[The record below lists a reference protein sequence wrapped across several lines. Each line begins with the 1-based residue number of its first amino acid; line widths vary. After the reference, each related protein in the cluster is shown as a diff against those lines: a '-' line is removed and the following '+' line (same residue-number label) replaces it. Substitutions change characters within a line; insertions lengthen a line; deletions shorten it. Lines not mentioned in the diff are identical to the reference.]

1 MFDAVP
7 FAAVPAFLL
16 REVCMKKK
24 RFILRRLCIA
34 ASLCTFAAFAF
45 SQTPAPYTET
55 AVRCIDI
62 AKNLLANEEYEA
74 SYSRAALGLTYDN
87 TVADLY
93 YIQALGMSQRGLPP
107 YKIEP
112 LLKTKGTN
120 TTKTRPAFCLRLYI
134 QKRRGPPK
142 PFPF

>member
-1 MFDAVP
+1 
-7 FAAVPAFLL
+7 
-16 REVCMKKK
+16 MKKN

-34 ASLCTFAAFAF
+34 ASFCTFAAFAF

-107 YKIEP
+107 YQIEP
-112 LLKTKGTN
+112 LLKSALQTIGYEYN
-120 TTKTRPAFCLRLYI
+120 NDAARLLLASV
-134 QKRRGPPK
+134 
-142 PFPF
+142 